1 MSDVQILPNQ
11 LAVAGVS
18 NSAKVPKVQFEGT
31 TTPPISIVPDQLDIR
46 ESFPSVPVAKVAD
59 HVSTTP
65 LTPVVVPPLEP
76 IVHVPHTQVV
86 VDTGPVTGPLTL
98 KDP

>member
-18 NSAKVPKVQFEGT
+18 NSVKVPKIAVET
-31 TTPPISIVPDQLDIR
+31 VTTPPITTIPDQLDVKF
-46 ESFPSVPVAKVAD
+46 SSPSVPIAKVAQ
-59 HVSTTP
+59 HASTTP

-76 IVHVPHTQVV
+76 IVHVPRTQVV

-98 KDP
+98 VDP